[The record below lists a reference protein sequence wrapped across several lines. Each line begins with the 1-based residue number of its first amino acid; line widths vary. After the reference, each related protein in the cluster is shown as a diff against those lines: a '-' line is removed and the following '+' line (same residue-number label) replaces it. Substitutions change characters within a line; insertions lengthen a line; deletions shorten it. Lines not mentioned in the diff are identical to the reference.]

1 MSELYHAKAKIN
13 ERDID
18 LVLTEDQ
25 LLEGISAALKNSD
38 FICKQNPGACWPI
51 EKPQACGVWK
61 RIFGLCNCKDQ

>member
-1 MSELYHAKAKIN
+1 
-13 ERDID
+13 
-18 LVLTEDQ
+18 LTEDQ